1 MREQVAAARRMA
13 EELRE
18 APRPRSPRSDAEAR
32 LDRVHALAVS
42 LDLTLERA
50 DGSTYRRGRCV
61 DRGGY
66 GNQATQ

>member
-1 MREQVAAARRMA
+1 MRLA
-13 EELRE
+13 EAEVG
-18 APRPRSPRSDAEAR
+18 PRSDAEAR

-50 DGSTYRRGRCV
+50 DGSIYRRGRCA

-66 GNQATQ
+66 GNQATR